1 MVPAPSTNTE
11 QSTDQFVM
19 ECDND
24 KLHAPLVAEAAPRR
38 QRCAQRKWCVRAWRN
53 KRMRGRAA
61 VCAAGLAVAFAAVAL
76 TALAAPHHRH
86 HHRRRHHRHQP
97 AAAAAADAHEVDEA
111 CVDHA
116 VADRLAVEL
125 GSRLAGWRALA
136 RPAGASLLLDRGAL
150 AAGRP
155 DGYDWRHAH
164 QAITNGYDAV
174 LADVKA
180 GGLEPPSF
188 EDVCDVA
195 APAAACAEACLESRF
210 RARDGFERCSDG
222 ARAAFL
228 LAPDLVKAC
237 LTPETSCY
245 ECVASCGVAAESCRP
260 VRVARSS
267 G

>member
-1 MVPAPSTNTE
+1 MVRTRLAE
-11 QSTDQFVM
+11 QTY
-19 ECDND
+19 
-24 KLHAPLVAEAAPRR
+24 ARPRR
-38 QRCAQRKWCVRAWRN
+38 RLRP
-53 KRMRGRAA
+53 
-61 VCAAGLAVAFAAVAL
+61 AGLAVAFVAVAL

-86 HHRRRHHRHQP
+86 HHRRRRRRHHP
-97 AAAAAADAHEVDEA
+97 AAAAAAADAVDEA

-164 QAITNGYDAV
+164 RAV
-174 LADVKA
+174 SRRWLGRGPRGRESS

-195 APAAACAEACLESRF
+195 APAAACAGRASSRASARASTGGRRTF
-210 RARDGFERCSDG
+210 STARARVCWR
-222 ARAAFL
+222 
-228 LAPDLVKAC
+228 P
-237 LTPETSCY
+237 TS
-245 ECVASCGVAAESCRP
+245 
-260 VRVARSS
+260 
-267 G
+267 

>member
-1 MVPAPSTNTE
+1 
-11 QSTDQFVM
+11 M
-19 ECDND
+19 ECDSDN

-61 VCAAGLAVAFAAVAL
+61 VCAAGLTIAFVAVAL

-86 HHRRRHHRHQP
+86 HHRRRQRHHP
-97 AAAAAADAHEVDEA
+97 ATTAAAADAHEVDEA

>member
-1 MVPAPSTNTE
+1 
-11 QSTDQFVM
+11 M
-19 ECDND
+19 ECDSD
-24 KLHAPLVAEAAPRR
+24 TKLHAPLVAEAAPRR

-86 HHRRRHHRHQP
+86 HHRRRHHRHHP
-97 AAAAAADAHEVDEA
+97 AAATTAAADAVDEA

-237 LTPETSCY
+237 LTPETPCY

>member
-1 MVPAPSTNTE
+1 
-11 QSTDQFVM
+11 M
-19 ECDND
+19 ECDSDN

-86 HHRRRHHRHQP
+86 HHRRRHHRHHP
-97 AAAAAADAHEVDEA
+97 AAATTAAADAVDEA

-188 EDVCDVA
+188 EAVCDVA

>member
-1 MVPAPSTNTE
+1 
-11 QSTDQFVM
+11 M
-19 ECDND
+19 ECDSDN

-86 HHRRRHHRHQP
+86 HHRRRHHRHHP
-97 AAAAAADAHEVDEA
+97 AAAAAAAAGAVDEA

-174 LADVKA
+174 LS
-180 GGLEPPSF
+180 LIHI
-188 EDVCDVA
+188 
-195 APAAACAEACLESRF
+195 
-210 RARDGFERCSDG
+210 
-222 ARAAFL
+222 
-228 LAPDLVKAC
+228 
-237 LTPETSCY
+237 
-245 ECVASCGVAAESCRP
+245 
-260 VRVARSS
+260 
-267 G
+267 

>member
-1 MVPAPSTNTE
+1 
-11 QSTDQFVM
+11 M

-61 VCAAGLAVAFAAVAL
+61 VCAAGLTIAFVAVAL

-86 HHRRRHHRHQP
+86 HHRRRHHRHHP

-150 AAGRP
+150 TAGRP
-155 DGYDWRHAH
+155 D
-164 QAITNGYDAV
+164 GYDAV

>member
-1 MVPAPSTNTE
+1 MALS
-11 QSTDQFVM
+11 FIVM
-19 ECDND
+19 ECDSD
-24 KLHAPLVAEAAPRR
+24 TKLHAPLVAEAAPRR

-61 VCAAGLAVAFAAVAL
+61 VCAAGLTIAFVAVAL

-86 HHRRRHHRHQP
+86 HHRRRHRHHRP
-97 AAAAAADAHEVDEA
+97 AAAPAAADAVDEA

-155 DGYDWRHAH
+155 DGYDWRRAH
-164 QAITNGYDAV
+164 QAVTNGYDAV
-174 LADVKA
+174 LTDVKA

>member
-1 MVPAPSTNTE
+1 
-11 QSTDQFVM
+11 M
-19 ECDND
+19 ECDSDN

-61 VCAAGLAVAFAAVAL
+61 VCAAGLAIAFVAVAL

-86 HHRRRHHRHQP
+86 HHRRRHHRHHP
-97 AAAAAADAHEVDEA
+97 AAAAAAADAVDEA

>member
-1 MVPAPSTNTE
+1 
-11 QSTDQFVM
+11 M
-19 ECDND
+19 ECDSD
-24 KLHAPLVAEAAPRR
+24 TKLHAPLVAEAAPRR

-61 VCAAGLAVAFAAVAL
+61 VCAAGLAIAFVAVAL

-86 HHRRRHHRHQP
+86 HHRRRHRHHHP
-97 AAAAAADAHEVDEA
+97 AAAAAAADAVDEA

-180 GGLEPPSF
+180 GAWSRRASRTCATSRRRRPP
-188 EDVCDVA
+188 VPRPQPRVA
-195 APAAACAEACLESRF
+195 LP
-210 RARDGFERCSDG
+210 RARRPSARPDG

-228 LAPDLVKAC
+228 LAPDLVGAC
-237 LTPETSCY
+237 STPEH
-245 ECVASCGVAAESCRP
+245 AARAWP
-260 VRVARSS
+260 RAGWRRVLPARAR
-267 G
+267 GAE